1 MNLYKRV
8 NKAVKIWGK
17 RIDEGNI
24 SGKLVDA
31 LTEECW
37 IVQLQGLEGCR
48 NCEYLGTE
56 ECGGGFKFLNLVL
69 KYRGY
74 VYPPLFLTTPTKR
87 EGSIAQVQQYRYTI
101 LQAIRHF
108 VKEVFSKQE
117 AEETKIVSLDQM
129 YPYTIARELGDRIYK
144 ANYHYPKLCTCDT
157 FGKKTVPRDEW
168 YQIANLTL
176 VYYHQH
182 CIIADNG
189 NEIILDSCGYRTLTT
204 KERMNAYFYE
214 RGYNIRIYQQNYE
227 WYIEHN
233 GQTIKFRDGIKLKLY

>member
-1 MNLYKRV
+1 MNLHKKV
-8 NKAVKIWGK
+8 NKAVKIWSK

-48 NCEYLGTE
+48 NCEYLGTK

-69 KYRGY
+69 KHRGY
-74 VYPPLFLTTPTKR
+74 VYPSIFLTSSTKR
-87 EGSIAQVQQYRYTI
+87 DGSIEQVKRNKHMI
-101 LQAIRHF
+101 LQAIRYF
-108 VKEVFSKQE
+108 IKEVYSKQE
-117 AEETKIVSLDQM
+117 AEETRIVSLDWL
-129 YPYTIARELGDRIYK
+129 YPYTFVRDIGKRIYK
-144 ANYHYPKLCTCDT
+144 NHYHYPKLCTCET

-189 NEIILDSCGYRTLTT
+189 SEITLDSCGYRTATT

-214 RGYNIRIYQQNYE
+214 KGYDIRVYQQNYE

-233 GQTIKFRDGIKLKLY
+233 GQTIKFRDGIKLKLK